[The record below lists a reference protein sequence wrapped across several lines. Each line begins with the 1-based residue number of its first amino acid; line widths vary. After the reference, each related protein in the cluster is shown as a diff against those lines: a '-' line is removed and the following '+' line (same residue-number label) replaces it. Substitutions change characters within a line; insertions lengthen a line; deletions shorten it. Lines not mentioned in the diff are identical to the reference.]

1 MVNVFTGDILPP
13 QHALVV
19 LLLLAALC
27 TLIVSA

>member
-13 QHALVV
+13 QRALAV